1 LKVCKLFFIKLGRK
15 EVHEQPVLTTVKQEK
30 LVHSETVPIKK
41 RKKLPSV
48 KIEYEEYASAL
59 PQVL

>member
-1 LKVCKLFFIKLGRK
+1 LGRK